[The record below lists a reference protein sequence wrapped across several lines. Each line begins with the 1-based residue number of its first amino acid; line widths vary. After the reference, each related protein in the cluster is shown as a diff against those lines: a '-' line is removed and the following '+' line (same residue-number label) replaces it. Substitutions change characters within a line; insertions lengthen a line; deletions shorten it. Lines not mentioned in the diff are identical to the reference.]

1 MYNFWLGY
9 LILIWISRL
18 PACPTILDMS
28 VPQSSHKSS
37 SKIYLYISYI
47 LFVLFLWITLIDTP
61 CMSFLSC
68 YFKILSLALT
78 FNMEFKIIISLMF
91 FPLSSSPS
99 EAHIMCMLIPWWCS
113 ISLLSSRNVASFYS
127 FVFFC
132 VLCHFVL

>member
-1 MYNFWLGY
+1 MYGWASPPISVEGLKRKDLSPSKRKEFSLQTPFRLESLHQTLG
-9 LILIWISRL
+9 ISRL
-18 PACPTILDMS
+18 PACPTILDMP

-99 EAHIMCMLIPWWCS
+99 EVHIMCMLIP
-113 ISLLSSRNVASFYS
+113 
-127 FVFFC
+127 
-132 VLCHFVL
+132 